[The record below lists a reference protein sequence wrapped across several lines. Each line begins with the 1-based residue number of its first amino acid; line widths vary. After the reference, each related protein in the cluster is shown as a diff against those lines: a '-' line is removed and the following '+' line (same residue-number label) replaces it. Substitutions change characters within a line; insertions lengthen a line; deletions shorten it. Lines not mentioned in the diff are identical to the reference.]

1 MEQTQTRTNHRSAG
15 KVTASTASR
24 DATPHGL
31 VLLLFDGVRLAVN
44 DARAQM
50 QFNQIAAKGA
60 AIGKAVEII
69 DCGLKA
75 SLDLARGGKIAEQ
88 LDSLYDYMVQ
98 ELTLANLHNEPAR
111 LELVGRL
118 LAEIEGA
125 WRQIGPQAA
134 APQARSESSPPQVG
148 GSYGKA

>member
-1 MEQTQTRTNHRSAG
+1 MGQTQTRTNHRSAG

-50 QFNQIAAKGA
+50 QFNQIAAKGV

-69 DCGLKA
+69 DCGLKS
-75 SLDLARGGKIAEQ
+75 SLDLERGGKIAEQ
-88 LDSLYDYMVQ
+88 LYSLYEYMVQ
-98 ELTLANLHNEPAR
+98 RLTLANLRNEPAH
-111 LELVGRL
+111 LNEVGQL

-125 WRQIGPQAA
+125 WRQIAPPVA
-134 APQARSESSPPQVG
+134 APQTSAESRVPAG
-148 GSYGKA
+148 GSYAKA